1 MFDILP
7 EIGLVLGAVLVVCG
21 MFFFTNVGLK
31 KSSQMV
37 AHPVVVGSKAW
48 TERWEK
54 VARRAGGQMIPSEV
68 PPEIQLEASVITDDL
83 RARRDTEHTRKFFRD
98 MTKALKENA
107 IRDAAEREIQRRIR
121 REENRHKIRVG
132 RTAKI
137 ASCKYGKREATL
149 VGIDK
154 RGRGIFQPI
163 GRKCRIRRDFALAEA
178 A

>member
-7 EIGLVLGAVLVVCG
+7 EIGLVLGAMLVMCAT
-21 MFFFTNVGLK
+21 FFFANVGLK
-31 KSSQMV
+31 KTNQF
-37 AHPVVVGSKAW
+37 VVPAVGSKEW
-48 TERWEK
+48 TKRWEAIAK
-54 VARRAGGQMIPSEV
+54 KAKGQVIPSEV
-68 PPEIQLEASVITDDL
+68 PPEIQLEASVITDEL
-83 RARRDTEHTRKFFRD
+83 RARRDTPRTRKFFWD
-98 MTKALKENA
+98 MAKALGENSV
-107 IRDAAEREIQRRIR
+107 RDAAEKEIQRRIR

-149 VGIDK
+149 VGIDR

-163 GRKCRIRRDFALAEA
+163 GRKCRIRRDFSLVEA